1 MIEIFENFISEEHT
15 TRIEQL
21 FFSNKFPWYFFQ
33 KSVDIASYDRDKF
46 YSPGVLRHCFVLD
59 GKANSEWTFLLDPIL
74 DQMVKTFGKQ
84 IKLIQCHS
92 NLMMPSVSLTDRLDL
107 PHIDI
112 NDSGPDCF
120 TAIYYL
126 HDSDSRTIVFEN
138 RVEHNKEI
146 DLNKLSIQQEIST
159 QRNSLV
165 VWPNNNVHSAPSA
178 VLSPR
183 AVINFN
189 FYK

>member
-1 MIEIFENFISEEHT
+1 MIEIFENFIPEEQRA
-15 TRIEQL
+15 RIEEL

-33 KSVDIASYDRDKF
+33 KSVDIANYDPNKF

-59 GKANSEWTFLLDPIL
+59 GKMNSEWASLLDPL
-74 DQMVKTFGKQ
+74 LEQMSQTFGKR
-84 IKLIQCHS
+84 IRLIQCHS

-112 NDSGPDCF
+112 NNSGQDCF

-126 HDSDSRTIVFEN
+126 HDSNAETTVFEN
-138 RVEHNKEI
+138 TVEHNLDI
-146 DLNKLSIQQEIST
+146 DLNSLKIQKMIPSKK
-159 QRNSLV
+159 NSLA
-165 VWPNNNVHSAPSA
+165 VWPNKFVHSAPSA

-189 FYK
+189 LYK